1 MDLLDIEAET
11 VRGGRVDMEYAHITF
26 DDQQHGGNGVEDFA
40 KEAGLC
46 KQAIF
51 HGVSY
56 LILQLNVNPR
66 FFQLR
71 PS

>member
-51 HGVSY
+51 H
-56 LILQLNVNPR
+56 
-66 FFQLR
+66 LR
-71 PS
+71 PARFLFLDAFSIAGFGLWP